1 MVHVRHTCRQFTRT
15 RTRSSNND
23 KVTASLDIVVFP
35 HTLRR
40 NDMIHI
46 RWVALDR
53 VVDVRRDAIFFQLI
67 TESIG
72 CRLTRILCNNNRTHI
87 DIELVELINQ
97 TKDLLVVG
105 DAKVTTSLRMLD
117 IAGINSN
124 NHFDLIFELLK
135 ELDFIVR
142 FITREDTGSME
153 IFQHLTTKLQVELA
167 VKLVNTLQNMV
178 ALQIQILFRTKSLF
192 LHK

>member
-1 MVHVRHTCRQFTRT
+1 MV
-15 RTRSSNND
+15 
-23 KVTASLDIVVFP
+23 
-35 HTLRR
+35 
-40 NDMIHI
+40 HI

-53 VVDVRRDAIFFQLI
+53 VVDVRRDAIFFQLV

-72 CRLTRILCNNNRTHI
+72 CRLTRILCNNNRTYI
-87 DIELVELINQ
+87 DIELVEFINQ
-97 TKDLLVVG
+97 TKNLLVVG
-105 DAKVTTSLRMLD
+105 NAKVTTSLRVLD
-117 IAGINSN
+117 IACIDGND
-124 NHFDLIFELLK
+124 HFNLIFELLK

-142 FITREDTGSME
+142 FITRKDAGSVE

-167 VKLVNTLQNMV
+167 VKLVNALQNMV

>member
-1 MVHVRHTCRQFTRT
+1 MV
-15 RTRSSNND
+15 
-23 KVTASLDIVVFP
+23 
-35 HTLRR
+35 
-40 NDMIHI
+40 HI
-46 RWVALDR
+46 RWIALNR

-67 TESIG
+67 TESIS
-72 CRLTRILCNNNRTHI
+72 RWLTRILRNNNRTNI
-87 DIELVELINQ
+87 NIEFVKLINQ
-97 TKDLLVVG
+97 TKHLLVVG
-105 DAKVTTSLRMLD
+105 NAKVTTSLRVLD
-117 IAGINSN
+117 IAGIDGN

-142 FITREDTGSME
+142 FITREDTGSVE

-167 VKLVNTLQNMV
+167 VKLVNALQNMV

>member
-1 MVHVRHTCRQFTRT
+1 
-15 RTRSSNND
+15 
-23 KVTASLDIVVFP
+23 
-35 HTLRR
+35 
-40 NDMIHI
+40 MIHI

-53 VVDVRRDAIFFQLI
+53 VVDVRRDAIFFQLV

-72 CRLTRILCNNNRTHI
+72 CRLTRILRNNNRTHI
-87 DIELVELINQ
+87 DIELVEFINQ

-105 DAKVTTSLRMLD
+105 NAKVTTSLRVLD
-117 IAGINSN
+117 IASIDGD
-124 NHFDLIFELLK
+124 NHFNLIFKLLK

-142 FITREDTGSME
+142 LITRKDTSSVE
-153 IFQHLTTKLQVELA
+153 ILQHFTTKLQVEFP

>member
-1 MVHVRHTCRQFTRT
+1 MV
-15 RTRSSNND
+15 
-23 KVTASLDIVVFP
+23 
-35 HTLRR
+35 
-40 NDMIHI
+40 HI
-46 RWVALDR
+46 RWIALDR
-53 VVDVRRDAIFFQLI
+53 VVDVRRDAIFFQLV
-67 TESIG
+67 TESIS
-72 CRLTRILCNNNRTHI
+72 CRLTRILRNNNRTHI
-87 DIELVELINQ
+87 DIELVEFINQ

-105 DAKVTTSLRMLD
+105 NAKVTTSLRVLD

-142 FITREDTGSME
+142 FITRKDAGSVE

-167 VKLVNTLQNMV
+167 VKLVNALQNMV

>member
-1 MVHVRHTCRQFTRT
+1 MV
-15 RTRSSNND
+15 
-23 KVTASLDIVVFP
+23 
-35 HTLRR
+35 
-40 NDMIHI
+40 HI

-53 VVDVRRDAIFFQLI
+53 VVDVRRDAIFFQLV

-72 CRLTRILCNNNRTHI
+72 CRLTRILCNNNRTYI

-105 DAKVTTSLRMLD
+105 NAKVTSSLRMLD
-117 IAGINSN
+117 IASIDGND
-124 NHFDLIFELLK
+124 HFDLIFELLK

-142 FITREDTGSME
+142 FITRKDAGSVE

-167 VKLVNTLQNMV
+167 VKLVNAIQNMV

>member
-1 MVHVRHTCRQFTRT
+1 MV
-15 RTRSSNND
+15 
-23 KVTASLDIVVFP
+23 
-35 HTLRR
+35 
-40 NDMIHI
+40 HI
-46 RWVALDR
+46 RWIALDR
-53 VVDVRRDAIFFQLI
+53 VVDVRRDAIFFQLV
-67 TESIG
+67 TESIS
-72 CRLTRILCNNNRTHI
+72 CRLTRILRNNNRTHI

-105 DAKVTTSLRMLD
+105 NAKVTSSLRMLD
-117 IAGINSN
+117 IASIDGNDY
-124 NHFDLIFELLK
+124 FDLIFELLK

-142 FITREDTGSME
+142 FITRKDAGSVE

-167 VKLVNTLQNMV
+167 VKLVNAIQNMV